1 MKLLVA
7 RILLTSLTF
16 SAFGC
21 SDGELPPTTEEVKR
35 PPEDAMQN
43 AMKESMEK
51 GGRQG
56 TDIPASAPG
65 K

>member
-7 RILLTSLTF
+7 RILLTSLTI

-21 SDGELPPTTEEVKR
+21 GEGELPPTTEEVKR
-35 PPEDAMQN
+35 PSEDAMQK

>member
-7 RILLTSLTF
+7 RILLTSLTI

-21 SDGELPPTTEEVKR
+21 GDGELPPTTEEVKR
-35 PPEDAMQN
+35 PPEDAMQK

-51 GGRQG
+51 GGRKG
-56 TDIPASAPG
+56 EDIPATAPG